1 MAQLAGKRI
10 LVVED
15 EALVAMLL
23 EDILADFGCEVV
35 GPAMRLDE
43 GLELARMNG
52 LDAAILDINLGGER
66 SYPIADI
73 LDAKRVPLIF
83 VTGYGHSGRPGK
95 EDRVLQKPYRSP
107 QLAAALADMLE
118 PPLSPPAA

>member
-1 MAQLAGKRI
+1 MGTLAGRRI

-23 EDILADFGCEVV
+23 EDMLADLGCEVV

-43 GLELARMNG
+43 GLELAQANG

-66 SYPIADI
+66 SYPIADL
-73 LDAKRVPLIF
+73 LDTRQVPTLF
-83 VTGYGHSGRPGK
+83 VTGYGHSGRCGK
-95 EDRVLQKPYRSP
+95 ADRVLQKPYQAP
-107 QLAAALADMLE
+107 QLRAALDEM
-118 PPLSPPAA
+118 LSPRA